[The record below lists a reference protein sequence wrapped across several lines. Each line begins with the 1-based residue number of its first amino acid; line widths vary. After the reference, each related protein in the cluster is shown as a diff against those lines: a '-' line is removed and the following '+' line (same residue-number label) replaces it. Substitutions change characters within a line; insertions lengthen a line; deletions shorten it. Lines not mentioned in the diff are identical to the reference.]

1 MMAESLR
8 DDDGTV
14 PLAFLGEADE
24 ISYKDGGENAMQD
37 SSAVRVFIAS
47 Q

>member
-24 ISYKDGGENAMQD
+24 ISYRVGGENATQD
-37 SSAVRVFIAS
+37 SPAMRVYIAGR
-47 Q
+47 